1 MTGSSVAG
9 RATFMGV
16 ILDGGSDTNAPEG
29 IFVEVVGIEPTSSRD
44 LSGLL
49 RAQPTVY
56 LARRLPQAEHRRTS
70 LAEMSRAGREAHP
83 AR

>member
-1 MTGSSVAG
+1 
-9 RATFMGV
+9 MGV
-16 ILDGGSDTNAPEG
+16 ILEGGLTRTPRRW

-49 RAQPTVY
+49 RAQPAVY